1 MQSDKGF
8 TAYFISH
15 SGKTH
20 RKLDISGWKLILLR
34 AGLAFM
40 VILFAAAVI
49 VTALGLMTAGEL
61 TGLRE
66 QVSRL
71 QDSLTIGIY
80 TDARLNII
88 EDQLEQIL
96 ADRILIENM
105 AGLLPPDSDTLP

>member
-20 RKLDISGWKLILLR
+20 RKLDISGWKLIMLR
-34 AGLAFM
+34 AGLAF
-40 VILFAAAVI
+40 VVLLLAAAVI
-49 VTALGLMTAGEL
+49 VTALGLITAGEL
-61 TGLRE
+61 NGLRE
-66 QVSRL
+66 QVSNL
-71 QDSLTIGIY
+71 QDSLTVRIY
-80 TDARLNII
+80 TDARLNAI

-96 ADRILIENM
+96 ANRVLIENM